1 MAHQIWAS
9 FHHCSLRN
17 LPSPQVCSHPI
28 CRLWSACVFPI
39 KWNKLK
45 LICVQ
50 WCLILKKKSILQN
63 LKGKPIE
70 KLNGFPGYMYN
81 TVHWLF
87 NLQLKIIKH
96 WLILIS
102 RRNCTFLHE
111 LVLFLLIAR
120 SPKFFVFQQN
130 SQVHY
135 YKIQFSLSPHIDD
148 ICVITITWN
157 SPLSQEHFG
166 PLLHSWLLSCLSHQ
180 FFLSID
186 RNQSS

>member
-1 MAHQIWAS
+1 MYNSVW
-9 FHHCSLRN
+9 F
-17 LPSPQVCSHPI
+17 
-28 CRLWSACVFPI
+28 
-39 KWNKLK
+39 K
-45 LICVQ
+45 
-50 WCLILKKKSILQN
+50 KKKSILQN

-111 LVLFLLIAR
+111 LVLFLFIAR
-120 SPKFFVFQQN
+120 SPKFLVFKQN

-135 YKIQFSLSPHIDD
+135 YKIQFSLSPYNDD
-148 ICVITITWN
+148 ICVITITRN